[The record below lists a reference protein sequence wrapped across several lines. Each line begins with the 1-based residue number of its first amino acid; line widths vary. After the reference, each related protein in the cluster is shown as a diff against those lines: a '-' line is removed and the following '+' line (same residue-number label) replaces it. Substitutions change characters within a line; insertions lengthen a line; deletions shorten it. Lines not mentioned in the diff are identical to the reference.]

1 MNEPLDLVEYKERY
15 KQNARMSGQGLNVM
29 MFDPCP
35 FCAAPD
41 FWVYRIMDVVQVVSQ
56 EHVCEHCAR
65 GARVIVT
72 RTPSSVHFVVE
83 QTQGPDQPDWL
94 IPKVRRAGA
103 GDNHAG

>member
-1 MNEPLDLVEYKERY
+1 MSNPQNYLDYK
-15 KQNARMSGQGLNVM
+15 ARHAKNVKITGTGLNTTM
-29 MFDPCP
+29 SEPCP

-41 FWVYRIMDVVQVVSQ
+41 FWVYRVIDVVQVITQ

-72 RTPSSVHFVVE
+72 RTPTSVHFVVE

-94 IPKVRRAGA
+94 IPKLRRAGA